1 MSSCLDDP
9 QWADPESVEAIRW
22 LLARAQGDQL
32 LIVIGIQ
39 PAAGPMARAQSFQR
53 ERGTAD
59 PVHAHRPERTL
70 ARALIQA
77 RRPGLTE
84 AA

>member
-39 PAAGPMARAQSFQR
+39 PAAGPMARAQSFSASAGQLIR
-53 ERGTAD
+53 F
-59 PVHAHRPERTL
+59 TL
-70 ARALIQA
+70 TDLSEPSRA
-77 RRPGLTE
+77 P
-84 AA
+84 